1 VLLGLMLAGVL
12 EFGRAWGA
20 VDTLAAA
27 AREGARTASV
37 TNPATR
43 ESAAIESVRTLAT
56 THFKDDD
63 LDIDIAEGTLAG
75 TQPVVTVSVTGTL
88 DLLFADLLPIGTV
101 VDGKRVIQIT
111 RSTTLPDE
119 WTVSKP

>member
-1 VLLGLMLAGVL
+1 MLASVL

-20 VDTLAAA
+20 VDTLQAA

-43 ESAAIESVRTLAT
+43 ESAAITSIRTLAA
-56 THFKDDD
+56 THFDEDE

-75 TQPVVTVSVTGTL
+75 TQPVVTVTVTGDI
-88 DLLFADLLPIGTV
+88 DLIFAELLPIGTM

-119 WTVSKP
+119 WVTAAP